1 MVVNHGNPVLDLE
14 LSRWFMEQL
23 KLETDGRGVLN
34 GRSSLKAAR
43 GVLKWQPPWNSPQA
57 QAIYGQ
63 FPGCIWGARPILKSL
78 KQQRPRFAAAST
90 TWSRGWICLHLWR
103 WRHSMFC
110 KDSWKLLEESR
121 CRMGKNRC
129 VIWKE
134 LTWLELICR
143 RLACNFCGIRWGTVV
158 QTVDHCCRWHAT
170 IHPRKTRPTEPC
182 PVSEWT
188 IFLSCKVHLHD
199 PCWLVAKDVETTG
212 RGRYVLCR
220 LLAARCGWMGSLAWN
235 DAFWME
241 DDGRNP
247 SISNLIRS

>member
-1 MVVNHGNPVLDLE
+1 MASFLAAFGGPVRFWNHSNSNVPGLQ
-14 LSRWFMEQL
+14 QL
-23 KLETDGRGVLN
+23 RRRGLV
-34 GRSSLKAAR
+34 GEFVSIYEDEGIACSVRIR
-43 GVLKWQPPWNSPQA
+43 GS
-57 QAIYGQ
+57 
-63 FPGCIWGARPILKSL
+63 C
-78 KQQRPRFAAAST
+78 
-90 TWSRGWICLHLWR
+90 
-103 WRHSMFC
+103 
-110 KDSWKLLEESR
+110 WKKSR

-241 DDGRNP
+241 DDGRNL